1 MHVAYALF
9 DTAVGD
15 CALIWKGRL
24 IVRLLLPA
32 GDDARQRLAVARA
45 APDAREEIAPTEIA
59 KVMSDIAALCRGE
72 PQDFK
77 SAPLDRAQIE
87 PFAARVYA
95 ALDTV
100 GFGET
105 TTYGAVAERL
115 GDRSLSR
122 AVGAA
127 LGANPFPIIIPC
139 HRVTAANGAMG
150 GFSAPGGAATK
161 RKLLDIEGAL
171 AAERLPLFRGP
182 LRSS

>member
-1 MHVAYALF
+1 MDAGFALF
-9 DTAVGD
+9 GTAIGD
-15 CALIWKGRL
+15 CALIWRSGL
-24 IVRLLLPA
+24 IVRVLLPA
-32 GDDARQRLAVARA
+32 GDDARLRMAVARA
-45 APDAREEIAPTEIA
+45 APDAREARAPAEIT
-59 KVMSDIAALCRGE
+59 KVMNDIAALCRGE

-77 SAPLDRAQIE
+77 NSPLDRALIE

-95 ALDTV
+95 ALDNV

-105 TTYGAVAERL
+105 TTYGVIAERL

-139 HRVTAANGAMG
+139 HRVTGANGAIG
-150 GFSAPGGAATK
+150 GFSAPGGAETK

-171 AAERLPLFRGP
+171 AAERLPLFRGA